1 MGGSIKVA
9 KINSNAFIV
18 NDDIVNGIKYHI
30 NRKDNSKFDMCII
43 DPPYYRKVD
52 QEWDKQWFT
61 KNDYLAWCKSW
72 IEEIA
77 GVVKKSATVW
87 LFGYPEEL
95 SYLLGYMREFGFQF
109 KQQIVIDKGL
119 QSIAGRSSK
128 NLKMFP
134 TATEYLYMFY
144 NDSRDY
150 IRDELQKERKR
161 LGWTGADVNKYLGKA
176 TSGGGTFS
184 TIASEKKP
192 REYRIYPTKDDWVK
206 LQEVMQL
213 PDYEDL
219 VYTFKVPKGVT
230 DVWNDINF
238 YNRSEKKIHPTQK
251 PTDLI
256 QRIIDT
262 AEYPQRILDPFSGS
276 GSTYQAIKQSEFG
289 NDHMFLG
296 IEKDEEMFQK
306 SIEYVSKR

>member
-1 MGGSIKVA
+1 
-9 KINSNAFIV
+9 
-18 NDDIVNGIKYHI
+18 
-30 NRKDNSKFDMCII
+30 MCII

-52 QEWDKQWFT
+52 QEWDKQWESRQ
-61 KNDYLAWCKSW
+61 DYLKWCKDW
-72 IEEIA
+72 IEDIA
-77 GVVKKSATVW
+77 GVVKKSSTVW

-95 SYLLGYMREFGFQF
+95 SYLLGYMYEFGFQF

-144 NDSRDY
+144 QDSRDF
-150 IRDELQKERKR
+150 IRNELQNERKR

-184 TIASEKKP
+184 TIASEKKL
-192 REYRIYPTKDDWVK
+192 REYRVYPTKEDWVK
-206 LQEVMQL
+206 LQEVMSL
-213 PDYEDL
+213 TDYEEL
-219 VYTFKVPKGVT
+219 VYTFQVPQGVT
-230 DVWNDINF
+230 DVWNDISF

-251 PTDLI
+251 PTELI

-262 AEYPQRILDPFSGS
+262 AAYPQNILDPFMGS
-276 GSTYQAIKQSEFG
+276 GSTYKAIMNSKFADQ
-289 NDHMFLG
+289 HKYLG
-296 IEKDEEMFQK
+296 IEKDDEMFKKALQ
-306 SIEYVSKR
+306 YVSK